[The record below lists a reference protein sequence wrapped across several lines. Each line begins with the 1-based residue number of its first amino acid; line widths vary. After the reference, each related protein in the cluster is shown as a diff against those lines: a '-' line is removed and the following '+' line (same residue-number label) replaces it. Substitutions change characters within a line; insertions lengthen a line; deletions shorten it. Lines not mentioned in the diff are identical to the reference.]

1 LDRIAPQLEE
11 RGVSETAFA
20 LAFQEEEL
28 EEGMA
33 ERIMVDCLRKIKMKT
48 LKRQMEGLK
57 KRIKEAEAQGDE
69 ALLNSLFLSMN
80 ALSPQIRKL
89 QGDGLKDP
97 S

>member
-1 LDRIAPQLEE
+1 
-11 RGVSETAFA
+11 
-20 LAFQEEEL
+20 
-28 EEGMA
+28 
-33 ERIMVDCLRKIKMKT
+33 
-48 LKRQMEGLK
+48 MEGLK
-57 KRIKEAEAQGDE
+57 KRIKEAEAKGDE